1 MGEHDGGRVQLAE
14 RTKAPPL
21 NALSVTLREFTSS
34 SENAVGGSYKQKPAL
49 RAGLGAA
56 ATAVMGPTGL
66 AIQGLLGNRAVQD
79 MIAALP
85 GAAADAALAQFE
97 QTNLTA
103 LQETETALTQY
114 AKALEQRA
122 ALQRAWDEGA
132 RAARLSR
139 MRFDA
144 GVDSFL
150 TVLDAERTLANLE
163 AQLAQ
168 SQAAV
173 ANAQIAVFRALGGGW
188 QSAAAQAD

>member
-1 MGEHDGGRVQLAE
+1 GAISTLSADSGDLGDDYQFNVGPLISWSFPNILAARARVAQA
-14 RTKAPPL
+14 
-21 NALSVTLREFTSS
+21 
-34 SENAVGGSYKQKPAL
+34 
-49 RAGLGAA
+49 GAA
-56 ATAVMGPTGL
+56 AES
-66 AIQGLLGNRAVQD
+66 
-79 MIAALP
+79 
-85 GAAADAALAQFE
+85 ALATFE

-122 ALQRAWDEGA
+122 ALQRARDEGA

-150 TVLDAERTLANLE
+150 TVLDAERTLASLE

-188 QSAAAQAD
+188 QTAAAQAD